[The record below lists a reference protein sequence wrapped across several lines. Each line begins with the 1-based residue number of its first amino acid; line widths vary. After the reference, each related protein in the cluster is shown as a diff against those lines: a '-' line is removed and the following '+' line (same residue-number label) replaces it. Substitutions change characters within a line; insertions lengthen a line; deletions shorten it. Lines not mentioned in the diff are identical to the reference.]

1 VVALSYSLQSNDCGQ
16 TKKKDINML
25 KNMTRKGLALGAG
38 LALVASGLTAAPAQ
52 AVATGQLWSAYGQ
65 TNEMVGVAG
74 SLFTMRLGTPAGLGS
89 QSLTEAGSS
98 GAITNPRTS
107 AEADTAAV
115 VNLNAANLTA
125 DGNNVRQTLA
135 NSVSVTWVPT
145 GGKTAPTIN
154 ITGADAPA
162 PAFAANTVNA
172 VLTTTTTTADV
183 FTKTGT
189 DNTDQISAVVRTT
202 TAVSVGTVVLAA
214 PSSLDYNMQV
224 NVQITYADGSQ
235 SEIERVTFVPRAD
248 VSATMTVLPVQIG
261 ANQLVGGTLEL
272 DGINTGNFTASN
284 STANAAVGQA
294 GAGANDLGFTMT
306 AGFTPDTFSY
316 SAITDRQSF
325 SLANQT
331 VLENTTITVA
341 ATFNSLEINAFFVT
355 GATAA
360 TASFTVSLAI
370 ASAGLEISVPKSSA
384 LNQNSSA
391 AATATIAGE
400 TVVAL
405 EGTKSINFLISS
417 FTNTGRTV
425 ASASGVPVTVT
436 LTDTGNGLGT
446 STITAAGKSL
456 DVSGVSTSF
465 LLTTNS
471 SGQVAFTVTADKA
484 VAGESFTIT
493 AETNDAADTADL
505 DVTTVRWAKSS
516 FTLLPAVDGNFVI
529 APGGSLAVDYV
540 VVDQFGNLAG
550 ANYQLAMTRVANSA
564 VAANRDKAAEY
575 ASWSYVAPVSATGR
589 ASATIV
595 DNGLAATEGSDT
607 VTVSLQKAATAGGAF
622 IAEPNSTNDTFVLTY
637 ENDLATLTSTA
648 KVNYN
653 GIANAAGT
661 AVAPI
666 LIEPDALVNY
676 DTRLSGSRPTKFD
689 ASNFELNGGVVTAA
703 NVADG
708 LLRVFGTVVT
718 TGSSPVAGVAV
729 SLSAAGLNFA
739 DKSTVATMTRA
750 SNDSIVVFTDA
761 TGSYEAFVRSAT
773 TGNVTIAV
781 NAQGAKSSVEVRFQ
795 TSTGVA
801 TGLTLAGPSNVASG
815 ARGDFVATVVDKFGK
830 PVSGVTVNFKDNG
843 PGVLNVT
850 AGVTTDAFGE
860 AQVTLTTLA
869 AESGTTVVTAFATI
883 NGVLVTQ
890 TATVVVGKAA
900 ATSSDVVVN
909 VGTFSGKLVVYA
921 LNAAGSEVS
930 YKIAGKWV
938 TQVPTSDLL
947 QRYDR
952 VVGATGAT
960 IKVDIYVDGVL
971 RVAKSVVTK

>member
-1 VVALSYSLQSNDCGQ
+1 
-16 TKKKDINML
+16 ML
-25 KNMTRKGLALGAG
+25 KNMTRKSLALGAG

-52 AVATGQLWSAYGQ
+52 AVATGQLWSAFGQ
-65 TNEMVGVAG
+65 TNEMVGVMG
-74 SLFTMRLGTPAGLGS
+74 HDFGLRFGNPAGL
-89 QSLTEAGSS
+89 TA
-98 GAITNPRTS
+98 S
-107 AEADTAAV
+107 AAAV
-115 VNLNAANLTA
+115 TDQATDLLVNHIKVVPVPKTGQTSSVAIMDVTATSLGALNATNAGDGTVTVEVSSAGTITGGTAFVTQGGISLGAPTNLT
-125 DGNNVRQTLA
+125 
-135 NSVSVTWVPT
+135 
-145 GGKTAPTIN
+145 
-154 ITGADAPA
+154 
-162 PAFAANTVNA
+162 
-172 VLTTTTTTADV
+172 
-183 FTKTGT
+183 
-189 DNTDQISAVVRTT
+189 
-202 TAVSVGTVVLAA
+202 
-214 PSSLDYNMQV
+214 SSLSVDVTIVYD
-224 NVQITYADGSQ
+224 DGSQ
-235 SEIERVTFVPRAD
+235 SETERVTFLPKKE
-248 VSATMTVLPVQIG
+248 VSTTISLAPVAVSG
-261 ANQLVGGTLEL
+261 SSARTGNSFGFN
-272 DGINTGNFTASN
+272 GINTGNFVFANFDAMVVGSNPTARQIGVLVS
-284 STANAAVGQA
+284 VG
-294 GAGANDLGFTMT
+294 GAGNPRGTND
-306 AGFTPDTFSY
+306 FSY
-316 SAITDRQSF
+316 SEVTDTFGFRYTDAIDDDDVV
-325 SLANQT
+325 LADVFFNGT
-331 VLENTTITVA
+331 VEANVFFD
-341 ATFNSLEINAFFVT
+341 ATK
-355 GATAA
+355 TAA
-360 TASFTVSLAI
+360 DSAQAKFTVGAAGTYTGLDI
-370 ASAGLEISVPKSSA
+370 AVASSTSVVHNKNAVQATGSAVPA
-384 LNQNSSA
+384 
-391 AATATIAGE
+391 E
-400 TVVAL
+400 TVIAL
-405 EGTKSINFLISS
+405 EGTKSLNFVISA
-417 FTNTGRTV
+417 FKDVTPADRTV
-425 ASASGVPVTVT
+425 AASSGIPITIKLDDQANT
-436 LTDTGNGLGT
+436 ANDLGT
-446 STITAAGKSL
+446 TTITAGGKSL
-456 DVSGVSTSF
+456 SVAGSDTSF
-465 LLTTNS
+465 TLITNS
-471 SGQVAFTVTADKA
+471 SGQVAFTVTADNA
-484 VAGESFTIT
+484 VAGESFDIT
-493 AETNDAADTADL
+493 AFGPLSTSTQSLLLDA
-505 DVTTVRWAKSS
+505 TTVQWAKAN
-516 FTLLPAVDGNFVI
+516 FTLLPAVDGDFSI

-637 ENDLATLTSTA
+637 ENDLAALTSTA

-666 LIEPDALVNY
+666 YIEADTLVDYDARTTAL
-676 DTRLSGSRPTKFD
+676 RPTKFD
-689 ASNFELNGGVVTAA
+689 TNNFDSGGIVVAGTNSSNT
-703 NVADG
+703 
-708 LLRVFGTVVT
+708 LLRVFGTVLT
-718 TGSSPVAGVAV
+718 TGNAPVAGVAV

-781 NAQGAKSSVEVRFQ
+781 SAQGAASSVEVRFQ

-830 PVSGVTVNFKDNG
+830 PVSGVSVSFKDNG

-860 AQVTLTTLA
+860 AQATLTTLA

-938 TQVPTSDLL
+938 TQVVTSDLL